1 MCVIVFITHESD
13 TAICSALLPRPP
25 DSEPGVANIASP
37 QLSQYSQHTH
47 LALCGHSRPWHIY
60 LCRVE
65 TVREWSL
72 LCASSRECKFR
83 PFRIRFQ
90 WICPASRLAFQHLSN
105 TWREKENNVCHSQ
118 PSQQSLKCL
127 QIIIETFTKLNRN
140 FSMKRSYCI
149 DTFKFKNKLTYM
161 VWFIIKCAW
170 STSSA
175 FASSARGS

>member
-25 DSEPGVANIASP
+25 DSEPGAANIASL
-37 QLSQYSQHTH
+37 QLSRYSQRTH

-118 PSQQSLKCL
+118 LTIFEMLTDSYWDLHK
-127 QIIIETFTKLNRN
+127 IESKFLDETKLLYR
-140 FSMKRSYCI
+140 Y
-149 DTFKFKNKLTYM
+149 
-161 VWFIIKCAW
+161 V
-170 STSSA
+170 
-175 FASSARGS
+175 